1 MDMPQLTDGH
11 KKLETIA
18 GTWTGDEH
26 MQPSQWV
33 PEPMTAQ
40 GKSVCKLI
48 LNGFAVSMDYVQS
61 CGGQEMFSGHGV
73 YTYNGKDDSY
83 LLHWFDSMG
92 AGCEVFS
99 GGFDGDTLV
108 IVYDGEQT
116 SVRLARVNA
125 PERNEPGGAEA
136 TEALRGLVDGR
147 TVRIEFTAGHKRDNF
162 GRLLCSVSLLSG

>member
-1 MDMPQLTDGH
+1 MAAMPRALVT
-11 KKLETIA
+11 
-18 GTWTGDEH
+18 
-26 MQPSQWV
+26 
-33 PEPMTAQ
+33 
-40 GKSVCKLI
+40 LI
-48 LNGFAVSMDYVQS
+48 VV
-61 CGGQEMFSGHGV
+61 
-73 YTYNGKDDSY
+73 T
-83 LLHWFDSMG
+83 LL
-92 AGCEVFS
+92 AGCATRVITARHFHVERVI
-99 GGFDGDTLV
+99 DGDTLV